1 MKHLILNDLGHVVNL
16 GDRYVHHWLL
26 AGLGQHLKEPWRVT
40 RVSSVPDEKDELL
53 GFTCEVGPDA
63 VGPLAWELL
72 ANEWPRERVL
82 ATVQEFA
89 DDARRRMIENG
100 V

>member
-16 GDRYVHHWLL
+16 GDHYVHHWLL

-40 RVSSVPDEKDELL
+40 RVSSVPDEKD
-53 GFTCEVGPDA
+53 
-63 VGPLAWELL
+63 
-72 ANEWPRERVL
+72 
-82 ATVQEFA
+82 
-89 DDARRRMIENG
+89 DARRTTADLARMIENG